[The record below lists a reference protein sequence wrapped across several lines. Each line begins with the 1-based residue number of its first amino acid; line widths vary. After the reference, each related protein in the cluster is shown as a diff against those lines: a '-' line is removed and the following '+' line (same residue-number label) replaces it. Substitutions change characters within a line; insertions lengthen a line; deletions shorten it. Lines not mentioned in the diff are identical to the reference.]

1 MLFKPAVPTHI
12 VQILDV
18 LIMSAMIILLRGDR
32 CWLRTRISPLRMNTI
47 TSTMITLNTTNNK
60 RPGVMTGN
68 IDPFLLFTN
77 LEITRISAQRLSP
90 LADKCR
96 IVV

>member
-1 MLFKPAVPTHI
+1 MLFKPVVPIYI

-18 LIMSAMIILLRGDR
+18 LIMSATTISLRGDR
-32 CWLRTRISPLRMNTI
+32 CWLRTRIIPRRMNTI
-47 TSTMITLNTTNNK
+47 MSTMIIINNINNK
-60 RPGVMTGN
+60 RPGVVTGN

-90 LADKCR
+90 LADECM